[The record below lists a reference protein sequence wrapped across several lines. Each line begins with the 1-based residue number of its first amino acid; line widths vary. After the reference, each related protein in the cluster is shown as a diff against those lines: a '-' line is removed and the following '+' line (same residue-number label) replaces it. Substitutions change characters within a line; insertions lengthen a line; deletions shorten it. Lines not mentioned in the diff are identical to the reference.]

1 MCRNIYYSEQIH
13 KKSTIVLYISINGQF
28 LSATG
33 LCFFISIIITNWA
46 AELHQPPATSGADK
60 RIQQKEANIV
70 SAAACTLAG
79 FELEENHHEQ
89 AHVWKEP
96 LRETK
101 ALRHP
106 CMTREGISMTK
117 PITGQYEFVHSSG
130 VGLDYFTSRIDRL
143 VLQPNGRF
151 ILTIQDR
158 SRLAHAAN
166 SLASGQQVTATAPE
180 TQREGNYTHQDNEV
194 SLFFDDGGFEPGK
207 VIGNGEGVQL
217 GPNLFNKV
225 SDSSTL
231 PPTQRLKKD
240 MDDIA
245 KGLKIASTLGGMAV
259 KAVKTIQNTVQ
270 PTARTVSSADQAQ
283 PVQYTTSALPQ
294 STATP
299 AQPATPMQAP
309 APPTATSLPTPE
321 PAGAL
326 FCDQCGARI
335 RPGKRFCNNCG
346 ARIA

>member
-1 MCRNIYYSEQIH
+1 
-13 KKSTIVLYISINGQF
+13 
-28 LSATG
+28 
-33 LCFFISIIITNWA
+33 
-46 AELHQPPATSGADK
+46 
-60 RIQQKEANIV
+60 
-70 SAAACTLAG
+70 
-79 FELEENHHEQ
+79 
-89 AHVWKEP
+89 
-96 LRETK
+96 
-101 ALRHP
+101 
-106 CMTREGISMTK
+106 MTK

-143 VLQPNGRF
+143 VLQPDGRF
-151 ILTIQDR
+151 TLTIQNR

-166 SLASGQQVTATAPE
+166 SLASGQQVTAAAPE
-180 TQREGNYTHQDNEV
+180 TKREGKYTHQDNEV

-225 SDSSTL
+225 SDSTML

-245 KGLKIASTLGGMAV
+245 KGLKIASSLGGMAV

-270 PTARTVSSADQAQ
+270 PTAGTAGSADQAQ
-283 PVQYTTSALPQ
+283 NQAQPSQYTTNAPPPQ
-294 STATP
+294 SATTP
-299 AQPATPMQAP
+299 AQPAATPQP
-309 APPTATSLPTPE
+309 AAE